1 VGARP
6 CGEGPGV
13 WRSVERAVALRDAV
27 RAGWDAD
34 AVAQA
39 LLTLREPTLW

>member
-1 VGARP
+1 MNTLSSNLIHHLSAP
-6 CGEGPGV
+6 A
-13 WRSVERAVALRDAV
+13 RAVALRRAV
-27 RAGWDAD
+27 RDGWDAE